1 MFGNAFDR
9 RKLEQILHPLV
20 ASEREKFLL
29 DQRNARAPLVVLD
42 IPLLFEIGT
51 HKLCDLIVVTNVT
64 SDIQRKR
71 AMSREGMTDKKLT
84 GILKSQMS
92 LSDKVSQADF
102 ILNTRNSRDTVRRQL
117 FAWLDQ
123 ILC

>member
-1 MFGNAFDR
+1 M
-9 RKLEQILHPLV
+9 
-20 ASEREKFLL
+20 
-29 DQRNARAPLVVLD
+29 VVLD
-42 IPLLFEIGT
+42 IPLLFEVGI
-51 HKLCDLIVVTNVT
+51 HKLCDLVVVTKVPP
-64 SDIQRKR
+64 DIQRER

-92 LSDKVSQADF
+92 LNEKVSQADF
-102 ILNTRNSRDTVRRQL
+102 ILNTRNDRDTVRRQL